1 MQAAIDRFNTPGA
14 EQFLFLLSTRA
25 CGLGI
30 NLASADTV
38 VIFDSDWNPFQVGGP
53 QSGSGFRY

>member
-1 MQAAIDRFNTPGA
+1 VDGGVLAGARQAAIARFNEPDSSR
-14 EQFLFLLSTRA
+14 FVFLLSTRA

-38 VIFDSDWNPFQVGGP
+38 VIFDSGT
-53 QSGSGFRY
+53 